1 MSDLILTPDLQRYLL
16 AAAVVLGVGGST
28 VATRLHQRW
37 MAIHG
42 VSFTAVYGVTLIV
55 AIVCGTLAL
64 GTVPLLLPSVVRLP
78 IDLALGLVIGGGAFA
93 IDRAINRR
101 WQRRDLRR
109 LSSQPVIPR
118 NEQRVWRA
126 TSAPAHVSATEPA
139 SRRDLVVIAVLEEV
153 VFRGVL
159 IRIALSVTSTAVIG
173 MLLLAITVVFA
184 LEHLHFGWSHVA
196 GKLPFSAAVTVAAA
210 VLGSTVIPIAAHLTL
225 NLLVFRHLQQTR
237 RLAVNRVAAVRA
249 PF

>member
-37 MAIHG
+37 LAIHG
-42 VSFTAVYGVTLIV
+42 LSFTAVYSGTLIV
-55 AIVCGTLAL
+55 AIVCGGLTF
-64 GTVPLLLPSVVRLP
+64 GGVPLFLPPVARLP
-78 IDLALGLVIGGGAFA
+78 IDLALGMVIGWGAFA

-101 WQRRDLRR
+101 WQRRELRR
-109 LSSQPVIPR
+109 PPSQPVAAR

-126 TSAPAHVSATEPA
+126 AAVQAHASLAEPG
-139 SRRDLVVIAVLEEV
+139 SRRDLLVIAVLEEV

-159 IRIALSVTSTAVIG
+159 VRIALSALSRPVIG
-173 MLLLAITVVFA
+173 VLLLAITVVFA

-196 GKLPFSAAVTVAAA
+196 GKLPFSAAATVGAAI
-210 VLGSTVIPIAAHLTL
+210 LGSTVMPIAAHVTL
-225 NLLVFRHLQQTR
+225 NLLVFRHLQEAR
-237 RLAVNRVAAVRA
+237 RLTVNRIATVRA